1 MAYERIKKQKKRRKL
16 FRGIIISSIFIFILF
31 RSVPSILANNSKTV
45 LPEKGTL
52 IDTISAQGFLIK
64 NETVVKSKNVG
75 QLERITTEGDRLPAG
90 QEIAIV
96 KSNDENSH
104 LIQELE
110 LVESSIDALK
120 KTQNEAKIILDEK
133 TKIEDLIVSLVD
145 EIQNNISTGNFQEIY
160 LLKEQLALYHEKSEG
175 MPFTNTLVG
184 QSLEKLEGKKEE
196 ILSILEN
203 NNIKY
208 YSPHGGIVS
217 FQIDGYEEIF
227 LPKDFDNYTYDK
239 LVLKSKTNEKNKDNV
254 NVTLNMP
261 ICKIIDNFEWY
272 MAMKVENMKE
282 VEDFEVGNSITVILG
297 KDKHE
302 IRGRI
307 IAINETD
314 EKGVIVAK
322 FNTMLHEFYD
332 LRVSHIQIIKSK
344 KEGYKIPTKAIVE
357 NDSVKGVYIKD
368 KSGIVKFRPVN
379 IIGEDSNYT
388 YVDIGDNKGNIKI
401 KDELVKTITLFDE
414 IFVNTNNIKE
424 GQILN

>member
-133 TKIEDLIVSLVD
+133 TKIEDLKVSLVD

-208 YSPHGGIVS
+208 YSPM
-217 FQIDGYEEIF
+217 EE
-227 LPKDFDNYTYDK
+227 LS
-239 LVLKSKTNEKNKDNV
+239 L
-254 NVTLNMP
+254 
-261 ICKIIDNFEWY
+261 
-272 MAMKVENMKE
+272 
-282 VEDFEVGNSITVILG
+282 
-297 KDKHE
+297 
-302 IRGRI
+302 
-307 IAINETD
+307 
-314 EKGVIVAK
+314 
-322 FNTMLHEFYD
+322 
-332 LRVSHIQIIKSK
+332 
-344 KEGYKIPTKAIVE
+344 
-357 NDSVKGVYIKD
+357 
-368 KSGIVKFRPVN
+368 FR
-379 IIGEDSNYT
+379 
-388 YVDIGDNKGNIKI
+388 
-401 KDELVKTITLFDE
+401 
-414 IFVNTNNIKE
+414 
-424 GQILN
+424 